1 MRALDA
7 LRAFFRRGNRAL
19 YAERIG
25 APKILAQGE
34 RRLVSFER
42 DGQLD
47 YDLYRQ
53 VQEEGNRRKIDQV
66 WVNEDAIHRLAR
78 AAQALGPVR
87 RILCHGTRNGAEQR
101 FFKAAIPGAQVLGT
115 EISSTATQFPDTIQW
130 DFHDLKD
137 EWVGAWDLLY
147 SNSWDHAFDP
157 DRLFANWIASL
168 RPGGVM
174 GLEHTTQ
181 HSPDSVT
188 PLDPFG
194 ITREGLIA
202 LVTRDGAMT
211 LETQIDGIDP
221 RRDRRILVFRK
232 AGG

>member
-19 YAERIG
+19 YAQRIG
-25 APKILAQGE
+25 ATRVVEKGTF
-34 RRLVSFER
+34 RLVSFER
-42 DGQLD
+42 EGELD

-53 VQEEGNRRKIDQV
+53 VQEEGNRRKLDQV
-66 WVNEDAIHRLAR
+66 WVNEDAIRRLAE
-78 AAQALGPVR
+78 AALARGPVQR
-87 RILCHGTRNGAEQR
+87 VLCHGTRNGAEQR
-101 FFKAAIPGAQVLGT
+101 FFQAAIPGVQVLGT

-137 EWVGAWDLLY
+137 EWVGSWDLLY

-157 DRLFANWIASL
+157 ERLFANWIASL
-168 RPGGVM
+168 RPGGMM

-181 HSPDSVT
+181 HQPESVT

-194 ITREGLIA
+194 ISYDGLVA
-202 LVTRDGAMT
+202 LVTRGGAMR
-211 LETQIDGIDP
+211 LETEIDGIDP
-221 RRDRRILVFRK
+221 KRSRRIVVFRK
-232 AGG
+232 TGG